1 MEASLFSRATPRTLR
16 TEVVDML
23 RDAIVRGQLLPGEH
37 LKENEI
43 AEQMSVSRSPVREAF
58 RQLEQEGLIEAFPN
72 QGCYVKTFNAKEIE
86 DIFTLR
92 AVLENLAF
100 EMVIGKGLLQPDD
113 WQILDRF
120 IAQQR
125 TAIDEQRFNQLTNFD
140 MDFHEF
146 FCEKSGSKHL
156 LQMWRSLRG
165 QIQILFFQRFRALD
179 QVPQTVDTDHHDMLE
194 ILRVGDLDGIKKM
207 NREVNARVAQDCIEV
222 FGL

>member
-1 MEASLFSRATPRTLR
+1 METNLFGRATPRTLR

-72 QGCYVKTFNAKEIE
+72 QGCYVKTFDAKEIE

-100 EMVIGKGLLQPDD
+100 EVVIGKDLLQPSD
-113 WQILDRF
+113 WETLDRF
-120 IAQQR
+120 VEQQR
-125 TAIDEQRFNQLTNFD
+125 TAIDEQRFNQLTNLD

-146 FCEKSGSKHL
+146 FCDKSGSKHL

-165 QIQILFFQRFRALD
+165 QIQILFFQRFRALEE
-179 QVPQTVDTDHHDMLE
+179 VPQTVDTDHHDMLE
-194 ILRVGDLDGIKKM
+194 ILRAGDLEGIKKM
-207 NREVNARVAQDCIEV
+207 NREINARVARDCIEV